1 LGSIILERK
10 EKVTRTRADGSENE
24 CKMSYA
30 DYYEIQLGD
39 GKTVKVP
46 RTVNYSARIRSPS
59 GYGKSGT
66 IQCVFEFSYINR

>member
-1 LGSIILERK
+1 
-10 EKVTRTRADGSENE
+10 
-24 CKMSYA
+24 MSYA